1 MQEWD
6 CAKMARRDR
15 EFSRTRG
22 DQGRELSGALETL
35 AGGACWAQGFRVTLS
50 EVQPHSAPQAMCWG
64 KPGSLF
70 VLSTSGPRELQ
81 QLGLFPQVAEA
92 QAAFIKSDTSRQT
105 AALFPLGPRTQLCG
119 LELGSCPM
127 AFGE

>member
-22 DQGRELSGALETL
+22 DQGRELSGSLETL

-70 VLSTSGPRELQ
+70 VLPQGHVSCSSLGSFHRWLRPKQPSLNLIHPGRQQPCSPSGP
-81 QLGLFPQVAEA
+81 GHSFVV
-92 QAAFIKSDTSRQT
+92 
-105 AALFPLGPRTQLCG
+105 
-119 LELGSCPM
+119 
-127 AFGE
+127 